1 MGPIHQLAK
10 AHVPVPSWS
19 FPRPTPWTSSP
30 PNPRPHS
37 FQWFPCFLCFP
48 WQVHGEWDP
57 APGHVDPGTPRIQ
70 CSTPAQRP
78 QRIGPSDGVPKR
90 VRLKLGICEKRLD
103 VWISWVFGFAVFGQT
118 LLYNN
123 PSGVKSAEE
132 GPRMPKIIGR
142 GAQGENAAI
151 LFAEAGEIH
160 PTIT

>member
-1 MGPIHQLAK
+1 
-10 AHVPVPSWS
+10 
-19 FPRPTPWTSSP
+19 
-30 PNPRPHS
+30 
-37 FQWFPCFLCFP
+37 
-48 WQVHGEWDP
+48 
-57 APGHVDPGTPRIQ
+57 
-70 CSTPAQRP
+70 
-78 QRIGPSDGVPKR
+78 
-90 VRLKLGICEKRLD
+90 LD